1 MIEWYRAFLQG
12 AFDAQKNLYQD
23 IQAAKTLGATD
34 AQIEDAFEGRIRPAI
49 LDSILDGKF
58 YGYELS
64 GGALDA
70 MYNNAREK
78 GLINPYSTASSKLDS
93 ILSVND
99 GKDLITDAFDP
110 LRDKSTPSQESFENL
125 FPQSNIGTQT
135 TPIKQSY
142 TRPGLVLSQQG
153 QNQYNPAT

>member
-1 MIEWYRAFLQG
+1 
-12 AFDAQKNLYQD
+12 
-23 IQAAKTLGATD
+23 
-34 AQIEDAFEGRIRPAI
+34 
-49 LDSILDGKF
+49 
-58 YGYELS
+58 
-64 GGALDA
+64 

-153 QNQYNPAT
+153 QNQYNPATGLTRTETALLSPSDQVIRKKQRGII